1 MRALTTVGSNNGASG
16 MPQHLLSADAY
27 DAVPQARKIALLDPH
42 GRTRARTWKMLKGL
56 RLYAT
61 PFDRTSDLTS
71 AYVTGQRFSMLVVS
85 FAETTAEARVEL
97 DLLCRLA
104 GSQTPIALLMQMNQI
119 ELSTY
124 VMGSTRND
132 FVLLP
137 VSDDELQQRL
147 SRLHA
152 MSGAKP
158 QDWNSSEPI
167 SQMTRRS

>member
-1 MRALTTVGSNNGASG
+1 MPALTTVNART
-16 MPQHLLSADAY
+16 SAMSQNMMSPEAHDG
-27 DAVPQARKIALLDPH
+27 VSPSRKIALLDPH
-42 GRTRARTWKMLKGL
+42 GSTRARTWKMLKGL

-71 AYVTGQRFSMLVVS
+71 AYVTGQQFSMLVVS
-85 FAETTAEARVEL
+85 FSGTTAEARIEL

-119 ELSTY
+119 ELSTH
-124 VMGSTRND
+124 VMGSTRNE

-137 VSDDELQQRL
+137 VADDELQQRL

-152 MSGAKP
+152 MWGAKR
-158 QDWNSSEPI
+158 QDWYPNEAI